1 MTSPEAAAL
10 AALEAG
16 QIPAQNLYRAVL
28 DDRDRLLEENAGLR
42 KQVNDLKRAIDLGK
56 TLVGVMGGQA

>member
-1 MTSPEAAAL
+1 MTSSEAAAM

-16 QIPAQNLYRAVL
+16 QIPAQDLYQAVL

-56 TLVGVMGGQA
+56 ALVGVMEGQT

>member
-42 KQVNDLKRAIDLGK
+42 KQVNDLKRAILLGQE
-56 TLVGVMGGQA
+56 LAAVMEGQG

>member
-1 MTSPEAAAL
+1 MTEAAAM

-16 QIPAQNLYRAVL
+16 QIPTADLYRAVL

-42 KQVNDLKRAIDLGK
+42 KQVNDLKRAILLGQE
-56 TLVGVMGGQA
+56 LVGVMEGQA

>member
-1 MTSPEAAAL
+1 MTSPDAAAL

-16 QIPAQNLYRAVL
+16 QIPPQDLYRAVL
-28 DDRDRLLEENAGLR
+28 DDRDRLLEENAALR
-42 KQVNDLKRAIDLGK
+42 RQVTDLRRAIDLGK